1 MWCKKNVRKRAQGMV
16 RCQGFLF
23 VGIDDRSEEVLVA
36 QRLEQCSFIDDPTP
50 SHVHYDRLPRKP
62 GNLPLADHA
71 FGFVSQRSVNGQDIR
86 LLEKGIERINFLN
99 AQSLETG
106 FGDIRI
112 VGENAHSE
120 CTGTRCYFAS
130 DPPEANDP

>member
-1 MWCKKNVRKRAQGMV
+1 MV
-16 RCQGFLF
+16 RGQWFLF
-23 VGIDDRSEEVLVA
+23 VGINDRSEEVLAA
-36 QRLEQCSFIDDPTP
+36 QRLEQRSFIDDPTS
-50 SHVHYDRLPRKP
+50 SHIHYDRLPRKP

-86 LLEKGIERINFLN
+86 LLEQGVERIYFLN
-99 AQSLETG
+99 PQSLETG

-112 VGENAHSE
+112 VGENAHSKR
-120 CTGTRCYFAS
+120 TGARCYFPS